1 MGWLDLKRDFFG
13 RKLLGRRMKRSSSGE
28 RLRQARLQIAN
39 DLIPFLINRLNKD
52 NILKES

>member
-28 RLRQARLQIAN
+28 GLRQARLQIAN
-39 DLIPFLINRLNKD
+39 DLIPSLINRLNKD